1 MFLQVQGQTIKS
13 PTSVV
18 VDFRGARQ
26 PAMVYVMLSRA
37 QRLDQI
43 VILDALYTDQVGWRP
58 HESALEELE
67 TSQKTAIN
75 VGTIEKNIELK
86 IMSMNA
92 LSLANH
98 FIEISRFIESSKC
111 DVVCLQETWFGEAE
125 DGDAYKIENYDLSLN
140 SRGRGRGIATYMTK
154 QFIELFFINNSDCQ
168 ITKVGSRDIE
178 IINLY
183 RSKECRN
190 IETLVKNLID
200 PAKKTIVV
208 GDTNINYQHQINHKF
223 VKMMTEELGFKQLVT
238 QPTFDR
244 LNRLQP
250 VNPSLLDHIYCSSG
264 LGEIVKIEKKCVYY
278 SDHDVII
285 LSLLCSSNST
295 ESIEEVMEI

>member
-1 MFLQVQGQTIKS
+1 
-13 PTSVV
+13 
-18 VDFRGARQ
+18 
-26 PAMVYVMLSRA
+26 MVYVMLSRA

-43 VILDALYTDQVGWRP
+43 VILDSLYTDQVGWRP
-58 HESALEELE
+58 HQSALEELE
-67 TSQKTAIN
+67 TSEKNAIN
-75 VGTIEKNIELK
+75 VGNIENIENIELK

-92 LSLANH
+92 RSLANN

-200 PAKKTIVV
+200 PDKKTIVV

-223 VKMMTEELGFKQLVT
+223 VKMMTEELGFQQLVT

-244 LNRLQP
+244 LPRF
-250 VNPSLLDHIYCSSG
+250 NPSLLDHVYVSSG
-264 LGEIVKIEKKCVYY
+264 LRETVKIEQKCVYY

-285 LSLLCSSNST
+285 LSLLCSSNSA
-295 ESIEEVMEI
+295 ESTVEVMNV